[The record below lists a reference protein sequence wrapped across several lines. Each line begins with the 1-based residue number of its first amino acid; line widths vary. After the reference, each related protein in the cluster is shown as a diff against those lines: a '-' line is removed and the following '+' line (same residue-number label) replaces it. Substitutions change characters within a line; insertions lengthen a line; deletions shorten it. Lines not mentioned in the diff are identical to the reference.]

1 MSLSLEGLKL
11 LGEFV
16 AEPKRLNEL
25 GPDGVV
31 LFIFACVDDD
41 ELLVGLGV
49 TGLMGFDN
57 TKDGSRLVS
66 AVRGDNAGEG
76 IDVGGIP
83 YGCGCKP

>member
-1 MSLSLEGLKL
+1 
-11 LGEFV
+11 
-16 AEPKRLNEL
+16 
-25 GPDGVV
+25 V
-31 LFIFACVDDD
+31 LFAGVDED

-57 TKDGSRLVS
+57 TIDGSRRVS

-83 YGCGCKP
+83 YG